1 MKRMIVVLGM
11 VACGAGKQPPPP
23 VVNSVA
29 VVPVDAADDA
39 ALDAQ
44 PARLA
49 RMTELT
55 EAMCQCSD
63 SACANRLAEQMGA
76 QGSGG
81 PGEHAG
87 EPSEPSEP
95 SEADSKQL
103 ADLVERLTRCMT
115 DAMTRHTTTS
125 P

>member
-23 VVNSVA
+23 VVTSVS
-29 VVPVDAADDA
+29 VVPVDAAADA
-39 ALDAQ
+39 APDAP

-81 PGEHAG
+81 LVEDAG
-87 EPSEPSEP
+87 EP
-95 SEADSKQL
+95 SEADSRQL

>member
-81 PGEHAG
+81 PGE
-87 EPSEPSEP
+87 PSEPSEP